1 MRENFL
7 KKPLF
12 ILLAITWT
20 FIIPQYPAL
29 AQSSF
34 PTKPVTI
41 WVGFPPGGGTDI
53 IIRSLAEGTEKNL
66 RQKIVVMNKPGGGG
80 TVCASLLAKEKPDG
94 YTLGASTDTPVTR
107 APHLVDL
114 NYDPLLDLNFIIRV
128 GKWKNVFVVR
138 ADSPF
143 KKWEE
148 LVDWAKKN
156 PGQLI
161 HGHPGVG
168 TSNHLAMV
176 KVAMR
181 EGFTYKSVPFA
192 GDTPNVSALLGGH
205 VMVASGSSVA
215 WQSHVEG
222 KTVRVLLVIE
232 REGLDYVPD
241 APTFEKVHYD
251 FEMSSSVIIYAPK
264 GTPDPVRETLGKAFL
279 DGMKTET
286 FKTVSKNQGLTIIDP
301 LTGKDLHEYL
311 RKWNTLYEQYIKEA
325 GIYKI
330 ERK

>member
-1 MRENFL
+1 MKENLL
-7 KKPLF
+7 KKFLF
-12 ILLAITWT
+12 VFLVATWVYMS
-20 FIIPQYPAL
+20 PQSLAL
-29 AQSSF
+29 AQGSF
-34 PTKPVTI
+34 PAKPVTI
-41 WVGFPPGGGTDI
+41 WVGFAAGGGTDI
-53 IIRSLAEGTEKNL
+53 IVRSLGEGTEKSL
-66 RQKIVVMNKPGGGG
+66 RQKIVVINKPGGGG
-80 TVCASLLAKEKPDG
+80 TVGASLLAKEKPDG
-94 YTLGASTDTPVTR
+94 YTLAASTDTPITR

-114 NYDPLLDLNFIIRV
+114 SYDPLQDFSFIIRV

-148 LVDWAKKN
+148 VVDWAKKN

-161 HGHPGVG
+161 HGHPGTG

-192 GDTPNVSALLGGH
+192 GDAPNVTALLGGH
-205 VMVASGSSVA
+205 VMIASGSSVA
-215 WQSHVEG
+215 WQSHVEA
-222 KTVRVLLVIE
+222 KAVRVLLIIE
-232 REGLDYVPD
+232 REGLDYAPD
-241 APTFEKVHYD
+241 APTFEKVGYE

-264 GTPDPVRETLGKAFL
+264 GITDPVRESLGKAFV
-279 DGMKTET
+279 DGMKTEA
-286 FKTVSKNQGLTIIDP
+286 FKTVGRNQGLSTADP
-301 LTGKDLHEYL
+301 LTGKDLHDYL
-311 RKWNTLYEQYIKEA
+311 RKWNALFEQYIKEA